1 VAVAMR
7 WREPEVLRRNLRSGK
22 ENYMRDRGRA
32 KEETPSVDTVA
43 VYRIEGM
50 AFESRQ
56 RRQGL

>member
-1 VAVAMR
+1 
-7 WREPEVLRRNLRSGK
+7 
-22 ENYMRDRGRA
+22 MRDRGRA